1 MAGSTFKITVDD
13 SGLSER
19 LRRMANAVDTGDLM
33 PRLGEYLAR
42 STERR
47 FDTQTK
53 PNGTKWAKLTER
65 YRRRKKANRD
75 KVLTLSGYLRGYIR
89 WQQIS
94 PTSVAV
100 GTNVPYAAVHQ
111 LGANYQRKAT
121 VRYHSVAKRVIFAK
135 KTQKVG
141 VTERRVTMNVKI
153 EARPF
158 LGVSSEDEVNIRE
171 IVADWHA
178 RQLG

>member
-1 MAGSTFKITVDD
+1 MSGSTFNLKIEDAGVA
-13 SGLSER
+13 EI
-19 LRRMANAVDTGDLM
+19 LRRMGNAGDTGDLM
-33 PRLGEYLAR
+33 PRLGEYLQG
-42 STERR
+42 SVKRR

-53 PNGTKWAKLTER
+53 PDGQQWAKLTDR
-65 YRRRKKANRD
+65 YRIRKKANRD
-75 KVLTLSGYLRGYIR
+75 KVLTLDGYLRRSIR
-89 WQQIS
+89 YQPIS

-111 LGANYQRKAT
+111 LGANYQRNAT

-153 EARPF
+153 EARPY
-158 LGVSSEDEVNIRE
+158 LGVSAEDKVDIRE
-171 IVADWHA
+171 IVADWAA
-178 RQLG
+178 RQFR